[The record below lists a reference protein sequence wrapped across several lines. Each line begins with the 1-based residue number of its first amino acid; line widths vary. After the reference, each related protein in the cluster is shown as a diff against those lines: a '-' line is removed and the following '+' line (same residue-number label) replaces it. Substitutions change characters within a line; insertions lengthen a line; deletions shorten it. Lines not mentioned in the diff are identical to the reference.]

1 MHSNISKRR
10 KVILAAGALLFSIF
24 SIAIMIYFFF
34 FRVFLF
40 FRGGYLL
47 LDWIPA
53 FLLLFGEMF
62 LLFHSFGFAVSMIKS
77 LRYTYPSSAKTIP
90 LEPFVAV
97 LIPTYSEPLRLVKR
111 TLKAALD
118 MDYKN
123 KKVFWIDDTDN
134 PEIVKRS
141 RKLAE
146 KLGVI
151 YVKRPD
157 RRFRKAGALNYA
169 LTKTEAR
176 FSKYFAVFDA
186 DMAPE
191 KNISEKRFPV

>member
-1 MHSNISKRR
+1 
-10 KVILAAGALLFSIF
+10 
-24 SIAIMIYFFF
+24 
-34 FRVFLF
+34 
-40 FRGGYLL
+40 
-47 LDWIPA
+47 
-53 FLLLFGEMF
+53 MF

-97 LIPTYSEPLRLVKR
+97 LILTYSEPLRLVKR

-118 MDYKN
+118 IDYKN

-191 KNISEKRFPV
+191 KTSQKNDSLSRGG